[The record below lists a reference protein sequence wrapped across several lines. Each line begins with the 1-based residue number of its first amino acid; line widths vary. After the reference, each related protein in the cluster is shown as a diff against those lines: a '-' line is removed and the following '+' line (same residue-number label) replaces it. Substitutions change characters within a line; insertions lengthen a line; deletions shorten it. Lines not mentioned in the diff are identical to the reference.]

1 MRWRHRSHRTNRRR
15 RPASVQELLPL
26 DEIAGDVLRLRGG
39 DYRAVLQAGSV
50 NFALKSE
57 PEQEA
62 ILAGYRRFL
71 NGLSYPLQVLVRVVP
86 TDVEGYLAGLREA
99 RAGTETLR
107 RLALDHESF
116 VRRIARE
123 RTLLDRRFFV
133 VVPAGMDG
141 AFERR
146 GVALPWRRSPR
157 QGRLR
162 ADLMAAR
169 RRLSFRCSEVT
180 QGLGAFGVIT
190 RRLDGEELAALWRE
204 TLGASASSVCS
215 VSLTQMPVVTR
226 TAVGEA
232 AAGA

>member
-1 MRWRHRSHRTNRRR
+1 M
-15 RPASVQELLPL
+15 QELLPL

-57 PEQEA
+57 AEQEA

-86 TDVEGYLAGLREA
+86 TDVEGYLAGLRDA

-107 RLALDHESF
+107 RLAVDHEAF

-146 GVALPWRRSPR
+146 RAAWPWRRSPR
-157 QGRLR
+157 RERLR

-169 RRLSFRCSEVT
+169 RRLAFRCSEVV
-180 QGLGAFGVIT
+180 QGLDAFGVMT
-190 RRLDGEELAALWRE
+190 RRLDGEEFAALWRE
-204 TLGASASSVCS
+204 TLGSSASPLRGL
-215 VSLTQMPVVTR
+215 SLTASPVVTR
-226 TAVGEA
+226 TAVAEA

>member
-1 MRWRHRSHRTNRRR
+1 
-15 RPASVQELLPL
+15 VQELLPL

-57 PEQEA
+57 AEQEA

-99 RAGTETLR
+99 RAGTDTLR

-146 GVALPWRRSPR
+146 GVALPWSRTRRHE
-157 QGRLR
+157 RLK

-180 QGLGAFGVIT
+180 QALAAFGVIT
-190 RRLDGEELAALWRE
+190 RRLDSEELAALWRE
-204 TLGASASSVCS
+204 TLGSSS
-215 VSLTQMPVVTR
+215 SRARGTSLVTVPVVTR
-226 TAVGEA
+226 GPVVEA